1 MSLMYSKALL
11 NTSVV
16 FMLCKDEIIVIF
28 RGLVFLVVER
38 TTFGI
43 SET

>member
-11 NTSVV
+11 NISVA
-16 FMLCKDEIIVIF
+16 FMLCKDENTVIF

-43 SET
+43 SGA